1 MLTEKEMLII
11 AERFLKKLGEGG
23 ENIEVVIDKVI
34 ITPHGNVYSY
44 DSKEYLLTGDFNK
57 SLVGNGPFLVEK
69 KAGRVVT
76 FGTSGNL
83 EDQLKA
89 YENNALP
96 LCLTGYW
103 YPDEDRFDYK

>member
-34 ITPHGNVYSY
+34 ITPYGNVYSY

-69 KAGRVVT
+69 KREGWLLLVRQVIWKT
-76 FGTSGNL
+76 N
-83 EDQLKA
+83 
-89 YENNALP
+89 
-96 LCLTGYW
+96 
-103 YPDEDRFDYK
+103 